1 MTMSM
6 DDEDE
11 CGATTSW
18 DNVPGPMQTQEWADW
33 MGQQLQQQLVGLTA
47 RTSRAQVGA
56 CHQHLSLVGA
66 RDYSGLEWHARGLQQ
81 G

>member
-56 CHQHLSLVGA
+56 CHQHLSCRSKRLFRA
-66 RDYSGLEWHARGLQQ
+66 
-81 G
+81 